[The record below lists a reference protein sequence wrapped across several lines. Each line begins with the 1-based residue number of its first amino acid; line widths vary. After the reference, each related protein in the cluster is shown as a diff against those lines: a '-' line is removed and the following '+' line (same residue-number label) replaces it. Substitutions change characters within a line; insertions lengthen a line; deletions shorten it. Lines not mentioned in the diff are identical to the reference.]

1 MKAFKFLSK
10 TAFVFSLVLLASC
23 SSDNDIEETNETKTI
38 AKKLEFKANTDL
50 SDLIDESDVTRATLE
65 ENYSVSWDKDDKIL
79 VYCDNSDQAVDF
91 AITPSSVEG
100 STATFTNYGEVL
112 PLWFD
117 PDQFYFA
124 LYPYASGATFDP
136 QDDMITSS
144 LPTEQSVSVGRTY
157 DKKALFMTAC
167 ADMDERIFNFLNI
180 PALVKINIKNN
191 GDGKVKFIEIV
202 SKNSANSLSGNFKA
216 SSGYGYKGK
225 MPALKF
231 NAVSGADKKH
241 TVRLQIPAS
250 AESQDFYIAVLPCTI
265 NGFTLKL
272 EGDRYSEI
280 YRRVSSKDSRLK
292 SSKVYDFGS
301 YDIESLTTPEVK

>member
-1 MKAFKFLSK
+1 MKAFKFLSN
-10 TAFVFSLVLLASC
+10 TALVFSLVLLASC
-23 SSDNDIEETNETKTI
+23 SSDNDIEETQTV
-38 AKKLEFKANTDL
+38 AKKIEFKAVINSNDTEA
-50 SDLIDESDVTRATLE
+50 SSKVTRATLE
-65 ENYSVSWDKDDKIL
+65 DDYTVSWDERDAIS
-79 VYCDNSDQAVDF
+79 VYCDNKDQSVEF
-91 AITPSSVEG
+91 GITPSSVEG

-124 LYPYASGATFDP
+124 LYPYSSGATFDP

-280 YRRVSSKDSRLK
+280 YRRVSSKDSQLK